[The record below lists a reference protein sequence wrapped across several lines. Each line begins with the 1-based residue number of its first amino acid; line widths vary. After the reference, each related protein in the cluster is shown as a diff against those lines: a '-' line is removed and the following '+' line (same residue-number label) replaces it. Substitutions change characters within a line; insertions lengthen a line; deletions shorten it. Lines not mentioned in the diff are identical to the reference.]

1 MKLGVVLSGG
11 GARGYAHIGLL
22 NYLDEKQIKI
32 SAIAGSSIG
41 AMIGISYAAGRT
53 GKEIEEFFSKYEIF
67 QVVDISFSRLG
78 IKNTKKLQTLLEKF
92 WDAKK
97 FEDLKIPTYIN
108 AVNLTTGEE
117 VVFSKGNLFTA
128 VRASIAIPGVFAPA
142 IIHNQQYVDGSVLNH
157 LPANILPRQDKL
169 ILSNVSTFR
178 NGTLDKSMKSL
189 LKRTINLMQ
198 KKMSEE
204 YLKNLDTKY
213 ILIEPDVS
221 EYYIFERK
229 KKYPEIIKRGY
240 DAAKK
245 HNLFN

>member
-1 MKLGVVLSGG
+1 
-11 GARGYAHIGLL
+11 
-22 NYLDEKQIKI
+22 
-32 SAIAGSSIG
+32 
-41 AMIGISYAAGRT
+41 MIGISYAAGKT
-53 GKEIEEFFSKYEIF
+53 GKEIENFFSKYEIF

-78 IKNTKKLQTLLEKF
+78 IKNTTKLQKLLEKF
-92 WDAKK
+92 WGAKD
-97 FEDLKIPTYIN
+97 FDELIIPTYVN

-117 VVFSKGNLFTA
+117 VVFSKGKLFTA

-142 IIHNQQYVDGSVLNH
+142 VINKQQYVDGSVLNH
-157 LPANILPRQDKL
+157 LPVNILPKMDRL

-178 NGTLDKSMKSL
+178 DGTLDTSMKSL

-204 YLKNLDTKY
+204 HLKKIKTRY
-213 ILIEPDVS
+213 VIIEPDVS

-229 KKYPEIIKRGY
+229 KKYSEIIQKGY

-245 HNLFN
+245 HNLFK